1 MVKKILDDRKEKP
14 QENQLKQPKKS
25 KTKNKQTNKK
35 P

>member
-14 QENQLKQPKKS
+14 QENQLKPPKKS
-25 KTKNKQTNKK
+25 KTKNKQSNKK